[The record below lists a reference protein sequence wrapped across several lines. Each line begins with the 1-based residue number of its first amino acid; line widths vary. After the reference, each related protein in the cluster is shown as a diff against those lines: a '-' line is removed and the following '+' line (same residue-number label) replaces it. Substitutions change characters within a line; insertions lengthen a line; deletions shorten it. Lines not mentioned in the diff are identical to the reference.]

1 MGYKFKKLKLNTKL
15 ILSLVSIIVLVV
27 VSIAVF
33 INSVFEKKFE
43 QYIIKNNEK
52 EISALINS
60 IESEYNDGKW
70 NLRGVEKIGK
80 NAIDDGIFIDLYDI
94 NGNLVWGAMKYNQ
107 DRCNAVM
114 GSIEDN
120 MNHRMNNWSG
130 KYTERSLSL
139 KGSKSESIGNINIG
153 SYGSLYYMDNDID
166 FLKDIN
172 KVITMIGI
180 FMTLIT
186 IVIAIAIANNISK
199 PLEVVSNMADMMG
212 YGGYD
217 NKIKY
222 KSNIYEID
230 TLIKSINNLAYKLD
244 EQENLRKR
252 LTTDISHELRTPL
265 TSVQTHL
272 EAMIDGIWEPNIERL
287 NSVNEEVI
295 RLTNLVNQLKN
306 LAKFDSEKSKLNLSE
321 VKVDNLIKNIVYNNQ
336 GNALEK
342 NINIVF
348 DLENIKV
355 YLDKDKI
362 SQVIVNLLS
371 NAIRY
376 TNNGGSIYVSAYKEN
391 GNIKI
396 HFKDNGIGMP
406 KESLDYIFER
416 FYRVDESRSKYT
428 GGIGVGLTIV
438 KSIIDLHKGKIE
450 VESELNKGSEFIVT
464 LPIID
469 KIK

>member
-139 KGSKSESIGNINIG
+139 KGSKSESIGNIKIG

-166 FLKDIN
+166 IYRLNDNNKFNVNMNRDGYIVTKYKYDKFFNIYIDNN
-172 KVITMIGI
+172 KVSYYKVNNDLVGI
-180 FMTLIT
+180 KVNKGKH
-186 IVIAIAIANNISK
+186 IV
-199 PLEVVSNMADMMG
+199 EV
-212 YGGYD
+212 
-217 NKIKY
+217 KY
-222 KSNIYEID
+222 FYY
-230 TLIKSINNLAYKLD
+230 YKL
-244 EQENLRKR
+244 
-252 LTTDISHELRTPL
+252 ISFIV
-265 TSVQTHL
+265 S
-272 EAMIDGIWEPNIERL
+272 MISI
-287 NSVNEEVI
+287 
-295 RLTNLVNQLKN
+295 
-306 LAKFDSEKSKLNLSE
+306 
-321 VKVDNLIKNIVYNNQ
+321 IVYKY
-336 GNALEK
+336 LYKK
-342 NINIVF
+342 NIN
-348 DLENIKV
+348 L
-355 YLDKDKI
+355 
-362 SQVIVNLLS
+362 
-371 NAIRY
+371 
-376 TNNGGSIYVSAYKEN
+376 
-391 GNIKI
+391 
-396 HFKDNGIGMP
+396 
-406 KESLDYIFER
+406 
-416 FYRVDESRSKYT
+416 
-428 GGIGVGLTIV
+428 
-438 KSIIDLHKGKIE
+438 
-450 VESELNKGSEFIVT
+450 
-464 LPIID
+464 
-469 KIK
+469 